1 MKVLHLSTHD
11 YGGAG
16 KAAHRLHRNLAARG
30 VDSRM
35 LVLYRRTTDPAVHQ
49 VGRRGM
55 LYRARNVWVKLH
67 LKLRTHKDYYFQQQL
82 HAPVRDAAGLGRL
95 AGFQPDVI
103 VAHWISNF
111 LSVANL
117 RWMQADTGAPVV
129 WYLMDMA
136 PFTGGC
142 HYAWDCPGYR
152 RQCGRCPALY
162 SDDPDDLSHRTWEAK
177 REHLQRMDLVAVAGS
192 GQQAEQA
199 KRASLLAGKRVE
211 RILVGLDGGVFRP
224 GDRAAARA
232 RLGLPADR
240 QVVFFSGSL
249 PEERRKGMAPLAEAL
264 RRLAGEEPEITSRV
278 LLATTSD
285 LSRFDPVFG
294 GVFPCRNLGFQDDAG
309 LAAAYQAADLFVSP
323 SVEDSGPMMINEAV
337 LCGTP
342 VAAFDVGVAT
352 DLVHTGETGYRAAP
366 GDTADL
372 ARGIRTLL
380 DLPAEE
386 AAGLSR
392 RCAEL
397 GRRRCAAAVQA
408 RAFENL
414 FDGLAKRRRKKGERR
429 GRSRS

>member
-1 MKVLHLSTHD
+1 
-11 YGGAG
+11 
-16 KAAHRLHRNLAARG
+16 
-30 VDSRM
+30 M

-55 LYRARNVWVKLH
+55 LYRARNAWVKLH

-82 HAPVRDAAGLGRL
+82 HAPVRDAAGLCRL

-117 RWMQADTGAPVV
+117 RRMQADTGAPVV

-152 RQCGRCPALY
+152 RRCGRCPALY
-162 SDDPDDLSHRTWEAK
+162 SDDPDDLSHRTWRAK

-192 GQQAEQA
+192 GQQAGQA
-199 KRASLLAGKRVE
+199 ERASLLEGKRVE
-211 RILVGLDGGVFRP
+211 KILVGLDGGVFRP
-224 GDRAAARA
+224 GDRTAARA

-264 RRLAGEEPEITSRV
+264 RRLAAEEPQITSRV

-342 VAAFDVGVAT
+342 VAAFAVGVAT

-366 GDTADL
+366 GDIADL

-380 DLPAEE
+380 DLSAED

-392 RCAEL
+392 RCAAL
-397 GRRRCAAAVQA
+397 GRRRCAAVVQA

-414 FDGLAKRRRKKGERR
+414 FAELARRRRQKGTRDGRKKR
-429 GRSRS
+429 